1 MSEEKIPVF
10 SRLREAGDIG
20 EFGLR
25 EGPLKKIGEKKAP
38 LKSQLVNQILF

>member
-20 EFGLR
+20 LGV
-25 EGPLKKIGEKKAP
+25 GGGLKKNRKESSAKIA
-38 LKSQLVNQILF
+38 SLVNQILF